1 MDHTIPNVGD
11 NKAVQIILPQN
22 QINRKNDIYIMMIG
36 SSHGVSKKG
45 YNIVIISSIKE
56 SKTFDEDFQIA
67 FKLIGDYRVRFDTE

>member
-1 MDHTIPNVGD
+1 
-11 NKAVQIILPQN
+11 
-22 QINRKNDIYIMMIG
+22 MMIG

-67 FKLIGDYRVRFDTE
+67 FKLIGDYKARFDMEQ